1 MGQVFGKAAELGHPL
16 TGGSFLSSLQAL
28 AAPLHGRR
36 HLPAASRLLPW
47 FCTPEKPRGA
57 SPGAVPSVRAA
68 ATPRP
73 PQTGRTGGVSPS
85 YSQPSSHHGPSLA
98 GNQGSVGEPGA
109 AASGLG
115 SGAGTSG
122 RFGEEQREHN
132 EGTGVHSGEAEGSAE
147 GKVGGLP
154 GGMEGSRGGEA
165 GGEAGLRS
173 GAVGV
178 SSGVPAPSG
187 GALTCFPAAAAR
199 DFCRNCRSRGSE
211 GAAETVPRARAM
223 ESRARAQWRRHDSI
237 SPAGR
242 ARAGGGGEALAAP
255 LRLGSGVGDLLASR
269 RLYKPFS

>member
-1 MGQVFGKAAELGHPL
+1 MG
-16 TGGSFLSSLQAL
+16 SS
-28 AAPLHGRR
+28 
-36 HLPAASRLLPW
+36 S
-47 FCTPEKPRGA
+47 
-57 SPGAVPSVRAA
+57 SPTDWGE
-68 ATPRP
+68 
-73 PQTGRTGGVSPS
+73 GVSPS
-85 YSQPSSHHGPSLA
+85 CPQPSSHHGQSLV

-122 RFGEEQREHN
+122 RFGEECT
-132 EGTGVHSGEAEGSAE
+132 EGTGVRSGEAEGSE
-147 GKVGGLP
+147 VGKLGGLP
-154 GGMEGSRGGEA
+154 GGMEGSKGGEA

-178 SSGVPAPSG
+178 SSGVPAPSGGG